1 MFYQELGKNVCLLGV
16 SVCSYV
22 VTFVI
27 FGCPLSKPHFLI
39 APITFSLRDHTP
51 GYSCGGG
58 SVLLLKNPKGPDPP
72 LPAQL
77 WVGTLP
83 LIWPVKPP
91 VLETVSVSLSGL
103 LLNRYRAFQINQLF
117 SPIFYPIPFSG

>member
-16 SVCSYV
+16 SVCCCV

-27 FGCPLSKPHFLI
+27 FGYPLSKPHFLI
-39 APITFSLRDHTP
+39 APITFSLGDHTS
-51 GYSCGGG
+51 GYGCGGG
-58 SVLLLKNPKGPDPP
+58 SELLLKNSKGPDPP

-77 WVGTLP
+77 WVESLP
-83 LIWPVKPP
+83 LIWRVKPP
-91 VLETVSVSLSGL
+91 VLETVSPSGL
-103 LLNRYRAFQINQLF
+103 LLGRYRAFQINQLF